1 VYYLSYPCKTD
12 ERLQGWDVVY
22 KVSLHGR
29 LPVPNNED
37 YSIYPNTYEGEFFQ
51 EDGPPGDFVIDL
63 TEAFEIMEVE
73 DDVEKRLT
81 MTRTYY
87 YLRELQPGN
96 MKTLLR
102 RRNIW
107 RTCVIVMMRLMILII
122 SMKMFITNT
131 CRLHTYC
138 IIICN
143 IMLFLI
149 LSYFSFAIS

>member
-1 VYYLSYPCKTD
+1 
-12 ERLQGWDVVY
+12 VY

-37 YSIYPNTYEGEFFQ
+37 YNIYPNTYEGEFFQ
-51 EDGPPGDFVIDL
+51 EDWPPGDFVIDL

-96 MKTLLR
+96 MKTLLH

-149 LSYFSFAIS
+149 MSYFSFAIS